1 MARFDVAQEGGVGA
15 GGVDNFDGD
24 GGLRENRRFGTAP
37 GSNSGSGTKE
47 TPAVEMSAGHDAILS
62 GWETCVYRL
71 AQEAGAKGVLKRYI
85 VPGNSVLCC

>member
-1 MARFDVAQEGGVGA
+1 TRQRRQQGLHIVPLGA

-47 TPAVEMSAGHDAILS
+47 TSAVEMSAGHAAILS
-62 GWETCVYRL
+62 G
-71 AQEAGAKGVLKRYI
+71 
-85 VPGNSVLCC
+85 